1 MMQVMSTSAAVN
13 PDHGATLLQIYD
25 DALPA
30 VYGYLR
36 RRVDSDA
43 TAQDLTSETFLAA
56 CTSIRQGLVREVA
69 TAWLIGIAR
78 HKLLDH
84 YRRTARE
91 ERKLRVVES
100 AVTTAEDPWTTTL
113 RDDLVQ
119 ATLAD
124 LGLHHRA
131 ALLLRHL
138 DGLSVPEVATT
149 LGRTVHATEALLS
162 RARVAF
168 RTTYEIQAERE
179 RTQDAN

>member
-1 MMQVMSTSAAVN
+1 MSTSAAVD
-13 PDHGATLLQIYD
+13 PDHGAALLQLYD
-25 DALPA
+25 AALPA

-36 RRVDSDA
+36 RRVDSEA
-43 TAQDLTSETFLAA
+43 TAQDLTCETFLAA
-56 CTSIRQGLVREVA
+56 CTSIRQGLVRDVA

-91 ERKLRVVES
+91 ERKLSVVES
-100 AVTTAEDPWTTTL
+100 TATTTEDPWTTTL
-113 RDDLVQ
+113 RDDLVH

-131 ALLLRHL
+131 ALMLRHL

-149 LGRTVHATEALLS
+149 SAGPSTLPRLLS
-162 RARVAF
+162 
-168 RTTYEIQAERE
+168 
-179 RTQDAN
+179 